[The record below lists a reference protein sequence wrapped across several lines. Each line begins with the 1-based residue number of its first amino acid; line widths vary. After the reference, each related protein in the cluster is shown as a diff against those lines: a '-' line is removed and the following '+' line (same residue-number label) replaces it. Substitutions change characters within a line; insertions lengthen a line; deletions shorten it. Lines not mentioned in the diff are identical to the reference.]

1 MDHDGPGILRVAILD
16 FLEELQHANRGE
28 GHPEVWPA
36 GEVEL
41 GDQPGSSGTVA
52 ALLRG
57 TDTQRLYLCLSH
69 DPGADTHQLIE

>member
-41 GDQPGSSGTVA
+41 GDKPLR
-52 ALLRG
+52 LLPRHISHLRNK
-57 TDTQRLYLCLSH
+57 QLSVN
-69 DPGADTHQLIE
+69 

>member
-16 FLEELQHANRGE
+16 LLEELQHANRGE

-41 GDQPGSSGTVA
+41 GDEPLR
-52 ALLRG
+52 LLPRHI
-57 TDTQRLYLCLSH
+57 SH
-69 DPGADTHQLIE
+69 LRQKNNLVSTRFLFRSLNSNQC

>member
-16 FLEELQHANRGE
+16 LLEELQHANRGE

-41 GDQPGSSGTVA
+41 GDEPLR
-52 ALLRG
+52 LLPRHI
-57 TDTQRLYLCLSH
+57 SH
-69 DPGADTHQLIE
+69 LRQKKTT